1 MGTEAMLGAA
11 GAKSMCIALSN
22 SCGSSGAAARPN
34 LSRPDRIPVFP
45 ISRQPSNGSLRAARV
60 NVKNI
65 SLATAH
71 AVGGTIGV
79 VQPMNI
85 ANARSMA
92 VIRRLRDGLRSIVL
106 AVILSAVAIAACDP
120 TGSSVIVLN
129 QSDSDVVVLVN
140 AGGPTGSK
148 NVPAHTQGT
157 VFNTFGSPGQG
168 AQWTVVVF
176 DDACERL
183 IEFPIQ
189 TNGSAIHIDPNGNVT
204 FEPGDPTFAVGLDVV
219 TLDDASC
226 P

>member
-1 MGTEAMLGAA
+1 MLGAA

-45 ISRQPSNGSLRAARV
+45 ISRQPSSTSLRAAHV

-65 SLATAH
+65 SVATTH
-71 AVGGTIGV
+71 AVWGTIRV
-79 VQPMNI
+79 AQPINI

-106 AVILSAVAIAACDP
+106 ASILSAVAIAACDP
-120 TGSSVIVLN
+120 TGSSVIALN

-157 VFNTFGSPGQG
+157 VFNTFASPGGQG
-168 AQWTVVVF
+168 AQWSVVVF

-183 IEFPIQ
+183 IEFPIR
-189 TNGSAIHIDPNGNVT
+189 TNGSAIHIDPTGKVT